1 MPRRA
6 PSPLA
11 DDSTPPRGALTPEA
25 EENRLIALA
34 YQLVEKRMREGTASS
49 QETVHFLK
57 LGSAKNRMEM
67 ENLRAQNALLL
78 AKTTALEANAEQ
90 DSKYAE
96 VIKALGIYRGTSDG
110 DESEE
115 LYDSYIVS

>member
-96 VIKALGIYRGTSDG
+96 VIKALGIYRGTLDG